1 YFSLIVWLVRPYVV
15 NYDLAIPAFARREEE
30 TMLIG
35 EGIRSVREQIT
46 ERLRETIL
54 SGRLSE
60 GERLQEARLAKQFG
74 VSRGIIREVL
84 AHLIQEGLLES
95 KLNCGVKVAP
105 SDPDSIRE
113 LIVPMRRLLE
123 TYALKHFWGDLSEHD
138 FHMWDSILHH
148 LERACQ
154 QKDVAAI
161 IQYDLAFH
169 RSLLTRAGIPTLVT
183 IWQTIVA
190 RIRRHF
196 REETMNYGDNL
207 LEIYQEHQALVA
219 VFRAA

>member
-1 YFSLIVWLVRPYVV
+1 M

-30 TMLIG
+30 AMVIG

-105 SDPDSIRE
+105 SAPDSIRE
-113 LIVPMRRLLE
+113 LIVPMRRLIE
-123 TYALKHFWGDLSEHD
+123 TYALKHFFDDISEHD
-138 FHMWDSILHH
+138 FQAWDSILHH
-148 LERACQ
+148 LRSACQ
-154 QKDVAAI
+154 HKDVAGI

-169 RSLLTRAGIPTLVT
+169 RSLLVRSGVPTL
-183 IWQTIVA
+183 
-190 RIRRHF
+190 
-196 REETMNYGDNL
+196 L
-207 LEIYQEHQALVA
+207 
-219 VFRAA
+219 

>member
-1 YFSLIVWLVRPYVV
+1 MV
-15 NYDLAIPAFARREEE
+15 
-30 TMLIG
+30 IG

-105 SDPDSIRE
+105 SAPDSIRE
-113 LIVPMRRLLE
+113 LIIPMRRLIE
-123 TYALKHFWGDLSEHD
+123 TYALKHFWDDRNEHD
-138 FHMWDSILHH
+138 FHVWDGILHH
-148 LERACQ
+148 LQRACQ
-154 QKDVAAI
+154 QKDVAGI

-169 RSLLTRAGIPTLVT
+169 RSLLVRAGLPTLLS
-183 IWQTIVA
+183 IWHVIVA

-196 REETMNYGDNL
+196 RQATLQFDENL
-207 LEIYQEHQALVA
+207 LEIYHQHQRLVEIFRSGDMEAAVKALEDHIW
-219 VFRAA
+219 